1 MKKNLFL
8 AVVMMGFGISVT
20 VAQTITKIW
29 EANKNLPI
37 PESVLYN
44 EKGNVLYVS
53 LIDGG
58 GTDKDGKGGVAILN
72 TDGSMK
78 NATWITGL
86 NAPKGL
92 AIYKDMLYVADITSV
107 IIADIISG
115 NVIDEIEIPESK
127 FLNDVTV
134 DDSGVVYV
142 SDTRDGKIYQVKNG
156 GYSLHIDKVPNV
168 NGLKYDKG
176 KLLALVGTE
185 LWSIDA
191 NKQTKV
197 LAKGFEQNGDGLEP
211 VGNGDYLVTCWA
223 GIIYYVK
230 ADGTLTKLQDVQGV
244 MNTADLGY
252 NPKSKILYV
261 PTFNNNSVIAYQ
273 LK

>member
-1 MKKNLFL
+1 MKNRLFL
-8 AVVMMGFGISVT
+8 VAVAMCVSSSIAT
-20 VAQTITKIW
+20 AQSIVKLW

-37 PESVLYN
+37 PESVLYHDKN
-44 EKGNVLYVS
+44 DILYVS

-58 GTDKDGKGGVAILN
+58 GTDKDGKGGIAILN

-78 NATWITGL
+78 NASWVTGL

-92 AIYKDMLYVADITSV
+92 AIYKDLMYIADITSV
-107 IIADIISG
+107 VVVDIISG
-115 NVIDEIEIPESK
+115 NVIDEIEVPESI

-134 DDSGVVYV
+134 DNTGVVYV

-156 GYSLHIDKVPNV
+156 KSNLHLDKVPNV
-168 NGLKYDKG
+168 NGLKYDNG
-176 KLLALVGTE
+176 KLLALVGPE
-185 LWSIDA
+185 LWIIDS

-197 LAKGFEQNGDGLEP
+197 LAKGFEQGGDGLEP

-223 GIIYYVK
+223 GLIYYVK
-230 ADGTLTKLQDVQGV
+230 ADGSIKKMQDVQGV

-252 NPKSKILYV
+252 NPKTKILYV

>member
-1 MKKNLFL
+1 MKKKLIFTAL
-8 AVVMMGFGISVT
+8 LGCFGLTSLK
-20 VAQTITKIW
+20 AQSITKLW
-29 EANKNLPI
+29 EADKNLPT

-44 EKGNVLYVS
+44 AKNDLLYVS

-58 GTDKDGKGGVAILN
+58 GSDKDGKGGVAILN
-72 TDGSMK
+72 LDGSMK

-92 AIYKDMLYVADITSV
+92 AIYKDLLYIADITSV
-107 IIADIISG
+107 VIADIVSG
-115 NVIDEIEIPESK
+115 NVIDEIEVPGST

-134 DDSGVVYV
+134 DDNGNVYV
-142 SDTRDGKIYQVKNG
+142 SDTRDGKIYLVKNG
-156 GYSLHIDKVPNV
+156 GSSLHLDNLPIV

-176 KLLALVGTE
+176 KLLALVGPE

-191 NKQTKV
+191 NKKSTV
-197 LAKGFEQNGDGLEP
+197 LAKGFEKGGDGLEP

-223 GIIYYVK
+223 GLIYYVK
-230 ADGTLTKLQDVQGV
+230 ADGSIIKMQDVQGK
-244 MNTADLGY
+244 MNTADLGF
-252 NPKSKILYV
+252 NPKTKVLYI

>member
-8 AVVMMGFGISVT
+8 VVALMGFGISLT
-20 VAQTITKIW
+20 KAQTITKIW
-29 EANKNLPI
+29 EANENLPI
-37 PESVLYN
+37 PESVLYSDKN
-44 EKGNVLYVS
+44 NILYVS

-72 TDGSMK
+72 LDGSMN

-92 AIYKDMLYVADITSV
+92 AVYKDLLYIADISSV
-107 IIADIISG
+107 IIADIVSG
-115 NVIDEIEIPESK
+115 NVIDEIAIPESK

-134 DDSGVVYV
+134 DESGVVYV
-142 SDTRDGKIYQVKNG
+142 SDTREGKIFQVKNG
-156 GYSLHIDKVPNV
+156 GYSLHMDKVPNV
-168 NGLKYDKG
+168 NGLKHDKG

-185 LWSIDA
+185 LWSIDG
-191 NKQTKV
+191 NKQSKV

-230 ADGTLTKLQDVQGV
+230 ADGTIKKLQDVQGV
-244 MNTADLGY
+244 MNTADLGF
-252 NPKSKILYV
+252 NPKTKILYV